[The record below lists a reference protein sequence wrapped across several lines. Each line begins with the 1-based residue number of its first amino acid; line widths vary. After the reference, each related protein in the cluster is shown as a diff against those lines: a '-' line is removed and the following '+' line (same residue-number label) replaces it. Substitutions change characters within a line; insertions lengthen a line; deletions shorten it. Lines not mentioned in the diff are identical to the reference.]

1 MDFKLSVNNNEFSV
15 GEFNTRLKNIKEKIT
30 RAIGN
35 SLYTIEGNAKTA
47 CPVDTGGL
55 RQSITAEI
63 FTDQIGGRVVCME
76 NIIPPIGAFVE
87 FGTGKY
93 AERSIPEGLEIYA
106 RTFYVNGKGHMPAKP
121 FLFPAFFAEQERLL
135 DVLKNKL

>member
-1 MDFKLSVNNNEFSV
+1 MDFKLSVNNNEFAV

-76 NIIPPIGAFVE
+76 NIIPPIGAYVE
-87 FGTGKY
+87 FGTG
-93 AERSIPEGLEIYA
+93 SNVQIPEGLADYA
-106 RTFYVNGKGHMPAKP
+106 MTFYVNGKGHLPARP